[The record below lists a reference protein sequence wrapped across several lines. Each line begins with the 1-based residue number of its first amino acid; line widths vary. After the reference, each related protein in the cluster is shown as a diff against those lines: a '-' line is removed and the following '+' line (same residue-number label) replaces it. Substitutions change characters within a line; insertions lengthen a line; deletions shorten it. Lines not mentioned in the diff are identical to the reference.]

1 MSALVLD
8 AGALVAIDRDD
19 RETVSLVAVA
29 RADGFDL
36 RTNGGVVAQA
46 WRDGARQARLARLLR
61 ATDRREI
68 GESVGRSAGGLL
80 GRSGSSDV
88 VDATVVL
95 LADAG
100 DRIVTSDPSDIA
112 RLADA
117 AGSSATIVPC

>member
-1 MSALVLD
+1 M
-8 AGALVAIDRDD
+8 
-19 RETVSLVAVA
+19 
-29 RADGFDL
+29 
-36 RTNGGVVAQA
+36 AQA

-61 ATDRREI
+61 ATDVREI
-68 GESVGRSAGGLL
+68 DESVGRSAGELL